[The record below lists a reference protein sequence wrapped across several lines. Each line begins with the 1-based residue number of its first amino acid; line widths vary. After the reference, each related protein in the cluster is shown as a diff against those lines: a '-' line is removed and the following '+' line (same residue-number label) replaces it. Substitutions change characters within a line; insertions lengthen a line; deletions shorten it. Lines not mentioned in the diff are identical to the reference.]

1 MVGNFLPLPSKQ
13 TIYMLHVHDSFIV
26 YFVINQLIYFFTSFS
41 CTLAWNISP
50 FVVVHYW
57 LTVQY
62 SVGIARE
69 SSHIRLRSQLEKK
82 MKSFAFLLLL
92 FATVKKGQSEIKCEL
107 KSGVNSALNK
117 VGSAALRGIYF
128 HENRNSQ
135 NMHLMDCYCVDED
148 VSPTFP
154 K

>member
-1 MVGNFLPLPSKQ
+1 
-13 TIYMLHVHDSFIV
+13 
-26 YFVINQLIYFFTSFS
+26 
-41 CTLAWNISP
+41 
-50 FVVVHYW
+50 
-57 LTVQY
+57 
-62 SVGIARE
+62 
-69 SSHIRLRSQLEKK
+69 

-148 VSPTFP
+148 VSQTFT

>member
-1 MVGNFLPLPSKQ
+1 
-13 TIYMLHVHDSFIV
+13 
-26 YFVINQLIYFFTSFS
+26 
-41 CTLAWNISP
+41 
-50 FVVVHYW
+50 
-57 LTVQY
+57 
-62 SVGIARE
+62 
-69 SSHIRLRSQLEKK
+69 

-148 VSPTFP
+148 VSQTFDI
-154 K
+154 KIHFFKKLYFSCNFSALLTLLIFGL